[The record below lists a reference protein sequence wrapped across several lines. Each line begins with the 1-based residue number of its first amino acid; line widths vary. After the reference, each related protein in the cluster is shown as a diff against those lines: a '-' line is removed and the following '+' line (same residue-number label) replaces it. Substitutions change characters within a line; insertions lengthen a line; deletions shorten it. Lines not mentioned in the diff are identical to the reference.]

1 MLTVPRGVR
10 VFVAVAPLDMRGGL
24 DAMAGRVRRLGLE
37 PIDGGL
43 FVFLS
48 RNRAMAAVF
57 WFDGSGWC
65 CLRKRLVKGTFELP
79 AFAEGVDRV
88 DIDGRVLTSLLEGI
102 DLSAPR
108 RRWYDRDRIAAGGA
122 STIASARPIDRG
134 SPP

>member
-1 MLTVPRGVR
+1 M
-10 VFVAVAPLDMRGGL
+10 FVAVAPLDMRGGL

-37 PIDGGL
+37 PVDGGL

-65 CLRKRLVKGTFELP
+65 SLRKRLVRGTFELP
-79 AFAEGVDRV
+79 AVADGVERMAV
-88 DIDGRVLTSLLEGI
+88 DGRVLNSLLEGI

-108 RRWYDRDRIAAGGA
+108 RRWYDRDRLAAGGA
-122 STIASARPIDRG
+122 STIASARSIDTG
-134 SPP
+134 APP